1 MESNMVLNNL
11 TNEEIVSNQ
20 QQTDPDPKSAL
31 ALGIWYSIVALIG
44 TPMNLFLIITTLA
57 FKSIRSI
64 PLNSFV
70 FSLALSDMLY
80 LLSTVSQLFWGL
92 YFDIRIC
99 KIAGVCIY
107 MFALLSFMI
116 PPCLAMCRYAVIC
129 SNQQMAANLKIFT
142 RPSGIYAVNALA
154 WSYMAIFVI
163 PFVFLH
169 DFGLDVIGICGI
181 VSLHSPVLLVYYLVG
196 TVGVVFASYVLTI
209 VFYQKLDHWVRVT
222 SSAIML
228 TPDTENTLAET
239 SIGEINY
246 VDSTVHFKR
255 NRNFKW
261 LSGYS

>member
-20 QQTDPDPKSAL
+20 QQTDLDPKSAL
-31 ALGIWYSIVALIG
+31 VLGIWYTILALIG

-99 KIAGVCIY
+99 KIAGVCFY
-107 MFALLSFMI
+107 MFGLSSFMI

-129 SNQQMAANLKIFT
+129 KNQKMAANMKILT
-142 RPSGIYAVNALA
+142 ERIGIYTLNA
-154 WSYMAIFVI
+154 
-163 PFVFLH
+163 
-169 DFGLDVIGICGI
+169 I
-181 VSLHSPVLLVYYLVG
+181 V
-196 TVGVVFASYVLTI
+196 
-209 VFYQKLDHWVRVT
+209 
-222 SSAIML
+222 
-228 TPDTENTLAET
+228 
-239 SIGEINY
+239 
-246 VDSTVHFKR
+246 
-255 NRNFKW
+255 
-261 LSGYS
+261 